1 MKDRKIKGT
10 DGFVRNHSFTV
21 TCWIKP
27 NFASGAANDHTI
39 AGQIGNGLHL
49 TLRNRQP
56 YMGFFGND
64 LRCRRPLNDGQ
75 WTHIAYVYN
84 VSSRIQEVFINGES
98 AGKRGARPLGN
109 RGDVVIGYWHAEH
122 HNSHFNGLIG
132 TVTISNYPYS
142 KDEVANCMAKYI
154 EETDGRF
161 EKTIQDALAKEA
173 REEKERL
180 EREAHKLFGKDHH
193 TMHIPN
199 IQKQSSEEVVDHW
212 TENRVKDTICPEYMN
227 AYNTM
232 IISPHFMGRTS
243 SQSFMKRLQDD
254 IKAHPLKRSWDEQL
268 TLSIMKAWKSRRQ
281 DVKRVNSTL
290 SEIECG
296 NVYHES
302 TKFYNHVK
310 SWQKPLVI
318 RALEILTDREGP
330 SSLQTILALMI
341 RAGRRC
347 SSTKVFAFGTLLAR
361 GSNFLQGEG
370 DLKPTVDMGKN
381 STAPIVDEKE
391 DDDDDDVEKARV
403 VLQRELMKYLD
414 TVKSRAFQSVFL
426 EPAKF
431 HIGGDHDVEI
441 HGANYYGAVL
451 CSTLGVRCPR
461 LIHASDWCR
470 GGLVTFLDNGV
481 DPAIKN
487 TLWKDENFGKSY
499 FIIKGRPTKHVTR
512 GRFVFDG
519 TPKQIANSAVEAAA
533 SRSRERKRIS
543 AYLDQFAHYFSKSF
557 LLEKLIVRLLRDG
570 TNLSHL
576 KILFSNLLSQIDGV
590 KTDLVR
596 RKTDSIKSFLYDDE
610 TYKLKEGNAIL
621 LLRCIGKVL
630 REPDLL
636 RVVLPED
643 RDCLVKFLEK
653 EEDEEEEKE
662 EKEEEKEED
671 DSDWVLVDTSKE
683 KQLKAIAA
691 ELQRAMASQDRA
703 LIRKLMQKRR
713 ELQSKE

>member
-1 MKDRKIKGT
+1 
-10 DGFVRNHSFTV
+10 
-21 TCWIKP
+21 
-27 NFASGAANDHTI
+27 
-39 AGQIGNGLHL
+39 
-49 TLRNRQP
+49 
-56 YMGFFGND
+56 
-64 LRCRRPLNDGQ
+64 
-75 WTHIAYVYN
+75 
-84 VSSRIQEVFINGES
+84 
-98 AGKRGARPLGN
+98 
-109 RGDVVIGYWHAEH
+109 
-122 HNSHFNGLIG
+122 
-132 TVTISNYPYS
+132 
-142 KDEVANCMAKYI
+142 
-154 EETDGRF
+154 
-161 EKTIQDALAKEA
+161 
-173 REEKERL
+173 
-180 EREAHKLFGKDHH
+180 
-193 TMHIPN
+193 
-199 IQKQSSEEVVDHW
+199 
-212 TENRVKDTICPEYMN
+212 
-227 AYNTM
+227 
-232 IISPHFMGRTS
+232 MGRTS
-243 SQSFMKRLQDD
+243 SQSFMKRLQND

-268 TLSIMKAWKSRRQ
+268 TLSIMKAWNSKRQ

-290 SEIECG
+290 AEIECG

-341 RAGRRC
+341 RAGKRC

-370 DLKPTVDMGKN
+370 DVEPTVKN
-381 STAPIVDEKE
+381 STTRVVEEKE
-391 DDDDDDVEKARV
+391 DGDDVEKARV

-461 LIHASDWCR
+461 LIHASDWCK

-499 FIIKGRPTKHVTR
+499 FIIKSRPTKSVTR

-519 TPKQIANSAVEAAA
+519 TPKQIANSAVDAAV

-543 AYLDQFAHYFSKSF
+543 KYLDQFAHYFSKNF
-557 LLEKLIVRLLRDG
+557 LLEKLIVRLLRDS

-576 KILFSNLLSQIDGV
+576 KILFSNLLGQIDGV

-610 TYKLKEGNAIL
+610 TYKLKERNAIL
-621 LLRCIGKVL
+621 LLRSIGKVL

-643 RDCLVKFLEK
+643 RDCLVKFLQK
-653 EEDEEEEKE
+653 EEKE
-662 EKEEEKEED
+662 EEEEEEKEED
-671 DSDWVLVDTSKE
+671 DSDWVIVETSKE
-683 KQLKAIAA
+683 KQLKAIAT
-691 ELQRAMASQDRA
+691 ELRRAMASQDRA

-713 ELQSKE
+713 ELQSKI